1 MNGANTTGPPSVF
14 QNHSSGV
21 PVPSAAQPAP
31 MPRWRRYQ
39 SARPS
44 GSRAR
49 KNNPPIPCTG
59 IVLLLKRGQ
68 GRSPGLHRWNH
79 GRALVVASHAP
90 RPQERAMAESLMLKM
105 ALIGLL
111 GVGAQWVAW
120 RTGKPAIV
128 LMLIA
133 GIIAGPVLGR
143 SEKHTSELQYL
154 MRISYAVFC
163 L

>member
-1 MNGANTTGPPSVF
+1 MVLRPPRSTRTDTLFPDTTRFRS
-14 QNHSSGV
+14 
-21 PVPSAAQPAP
+21 SAAQPAP

-111 GVGAQWVAW
+111 GVGAQW
-120 RTGKPAIV
+120 R
-128 LMLIA
+128 
-133 GIIAGPVLGR
+133 
-143 SEKHTSELQYL
+143 
-154 MRISYAVFC
+154 
-163 L
+163 